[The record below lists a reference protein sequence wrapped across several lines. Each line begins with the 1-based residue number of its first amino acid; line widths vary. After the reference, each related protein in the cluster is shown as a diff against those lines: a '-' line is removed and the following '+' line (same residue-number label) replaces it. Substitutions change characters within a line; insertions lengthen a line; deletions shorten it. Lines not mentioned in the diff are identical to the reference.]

1 MCHSTFVY
9 FVPMK
14 LSTCFEICAILQD
27 TGHYAPGIR
36 FILELMPFLRETFG
50 DDDIFKC
57 PVCSALVI
65 RVSVNV

>member
-1 MCHSTFVY
+1 MLELLRDCCVGVHFE
-9 FVPMK
+9 
-14 LSTCFEICAILQD
+14 TCGILQD

-65 RVSVNV
+65 RVSMILC